1 MMPINEVSFL
11 IRLLNNFRL
20 ISDTRPP
27 IFKQPFSLPL
37 THTHRHTH
45 KYREDEVCQSQL
57 KKKEALMTDDS
68 LFAFAPHNICNL
80 ETLRS
85 LSPSSFEEG
94 ALTADINAVGN
105 VDEHRNKCLK
115 M

>member
-1 MMPINEVSFL
+1 
-11 IRLLNNFRL
+11 
-20 ISDTRPP
+20 
-27 IFKQPFSLPL
+27 
-37 THTHRHTH
+37 
-45 KYREDEVCQSQL
+45 
-57 KKKEALMTDDS
+57 MTDDS

-85 LSPSSFEEG
+85 LSPSSFEED

-105 VDEHRNKCLK
+105 TDEHGNKSLK